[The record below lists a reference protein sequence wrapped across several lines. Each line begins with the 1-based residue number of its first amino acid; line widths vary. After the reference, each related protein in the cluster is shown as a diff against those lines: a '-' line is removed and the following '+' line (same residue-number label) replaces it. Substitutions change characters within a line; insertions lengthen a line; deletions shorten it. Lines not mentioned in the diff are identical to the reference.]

1 MDKGENIMTTQDDI
15 AAIKRLLD
23 RKQTVPSQLIR
34 SLVMKCEQLA
44 AIANQQSKEIERL
57 KVEAKEVQS

>member
-1 MDKGENIMTTQDDI
+1 MTTSDDI

-57 KVEAKEVQS
+57 KVETKEVQS